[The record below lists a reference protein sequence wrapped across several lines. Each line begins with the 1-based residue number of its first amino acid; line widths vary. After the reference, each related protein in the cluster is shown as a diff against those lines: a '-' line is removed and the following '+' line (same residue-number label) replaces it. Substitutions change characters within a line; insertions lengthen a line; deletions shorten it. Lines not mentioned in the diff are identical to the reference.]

1 MAAITS
7 KPGAI
12 THVPDRRCSSGY
24 LYPEGRL
31 RDLYAPPR
39 TPHIHSLLHTF
50 TTAHSHPSPLLLQSS
65 PPPTSSPSVP
75 SPPPPMSLVAA
86 HGAQATARCAAHS
99 PSTTYRAP
107 TTNAPICSFLSRR
120 RRAALATARRRH
132 AAAADHE
139 ARPHYAPRRYIHHC
153 THRYAR
159 RANRW
164 LYSRSARS
172 VWRPRRPGTAA
183 RRGVSAAYPRH
194 ATVITAA

>member
-1 MAAITS
+1 MSGRNYRQARRHYSCPRPSMPQWIPIPRGT
-7 KPGAI
+7 
-12 THVPDRRCSSGY
+12 DRR
-24 LYPEGRL
+24 PVRP
-31 RDLYAPPR
+31 APHPLSILPS
-39 TPHIHSLLHTF
+39 THLQPLTSL
-50 TTAHSHPSPLLLQSS
+50 PLPLLQSS

-99 PSTTYRAP
+99 PSTPYRAP
-107 TTNAPICSFLSRR
+107 TTNAPTCSFLSRR

-139 ARPHYAPRRYIHHC
+139 ARRHFAPRRYIHHC

-172 VWRPRRPGTAA
+172 AWRPRRPGTAA
-183 RRGVSAAYPRH
+183 LRAVSAAYPRH
-194 ATVITAA
+194 ATAITAA

>member
-7 KPGAI
+7 KPGAL
-12 THVPDRRCSSGY
+12 THVPDGRCSSGH
-24 LYPEGRL
+24 LYPEGRI
-31 RDLYAPPR
+31 RDLYAPAPHPLSIPSNR
-39 TPHIHSLLHTF
+39 SLTPSL
-50 TTAHSHPSPLLLQSS
+50 PSPLLLQSS

-120 RRAALATARRRH
+120 RRAALATARRRR

-139 ARPHYAPRRYIHHC
+139 ARPHFAPRRYIHHC
-153 THRYAR
+153 TRRYAR

-172 VWRPRRPGTAA
+172 VWPPHRPGTAA
-183 RRGVSAAYPRH
+183 LRGVSAAYPRH
-194 ATVITAA
+194 ATAITAA